1 MSNEE
6 KILEMLST
14 LTVTVNGMQADLQEV
29 KQRLGN
35 VENRLDNVENRLINV
50 ETRLDNVENRLINVE
65 TRLDNV
71 ENRLINVETRLDNV
85 EHRLDNVDSRLNNLE
100 KNVENIKEKQIA
112 FEEFITD
119 NLFAKDG
126 LIQYMDNKFN
136 DLQAEFDVLNNRQHA
151 TDIQVAKLRRIK

>member
-14 LTVTVNGMQADLQEV
+14 LTVTVNGVQADLQEV

-35 VENRLDNVENRLINV
+35 VENRLDNVE
-50 ETRLDNVENRLINVE
+50 
-65 TRLDNV
+65 
-71 ENRLINVETRLDNV
+71 
-85 EHRLDNVDSRLNNLE
+85 SRLNNLE